1 MPGAKSRFTAKEDR
15 QAKHIME
22 SEEKR
27 GLDEKTA
34 RGIAYG
40 HLQNERKRGA
50 KGGRHRMAH
59 KGV

>member
-27 GLDEKTA
+27 GIPEKEA
-34 RGIAYG
+34 KSIAYG

-50 KGGRHRMAH
+50 KVGKHRMAH

>member
-1 MPGAKSRFTAKEDR
+1 MPANIKGGKRRFSAKEDR
-15 QAKHIME
+15 QAEHIIE

-27 GLDEKTA
+27 GIDEKTA

-40 HLQNERKRGA
+40 HLNNIRKAGA
-50 KGGRHRMAH
+50 KSHRK